1 MDDDLAT
8 IAVPERRRANRPV
21 VGLVLTGGGAR
32 SAYQVGV
39 LRALAQLLP
48 RARNPFPIIVGT
60 SAGAVSAGVLAAEAH
75 QWRRAVVGLEEV
87 WANFRAEQV
96 FRVDPWHM
104 LRAGLHWLFSLVS
117 GGTMVA
123 PPKSMLDNS
132 PLREL
137 LSAHVDWR
145 GVRRSIERGHLRA
158 LALCA
163 TSYASGHSV
172 AFYDGV
178 DSIKEWSRVQRIGRH
193 ARLTLDH
200 LMASVAIPLLFPPM
214 SLRDEYFGDGAMR
227 QLNPLSPAIHLG
239 AERLLVIGVRARE
252 DAGVAAPRAVSAMPT
267 PGQILGYMLDTLFT
281 DQIFGD
287 LEQCER
293 INDLVR
299 AAPEAARGLRYVETL
314 MLAPSVDP
322 REIAARHAHEM
333 PRGLRALLR
342 VIGGRGD
349 TAGSQLSS
357 YLMFES
363 GYTRELIELGYQD
376 AMGARTTI
384 LPFMKGEALPSVITA
399 AGITQTTRALQRM
412 DIRREFWEPA
422 DEAPAEERTGAQR
435 IS

>member
-1 MDDDLAT
+1 MNDGVIESPTA
-8 IAVPERRRANRPV
+8 ERRRLNLPL

-39 LRALAQLLP
+39 LRALSELLP

-60 SAGAVSAGVLAAEAH
+60 SAGGVAAGVLAAEAH
-75 QWRRAVVGLEEV
+75 QWHRAVAGLETV
-87 WANFRAEQV
+87 WANFRSEQV

-104 LRAGLHWLFSLVS
+104 LRAGLHWLFSLAT
-117 GGTMVA
+117 GGTLVP
-123 PPKSMLDNS
+123 PPKSMLDNA

-137 LSAHVDWR
+137 LGTHVDWS

-178 DSIKEWSRVQRIGRH
+178 AALKEWTRVQRIGRN

-200 LMASVAIPLLFPPM
+200 LMASVSIPLLFQPM
-214 SLRDEYFGDGAMR
+214 PLGNEYFGDGAMR
-227 QLNPLSPAIHLG
+227 QLHPLSPAIHLG

-252 DAGVAAPRAVSAMPT
+252 DAGVAAPRAVPAMPT

-281 DQIFGD
+281 DQIYGD

-293 INDLVR
+293 INELVR
-299 AAPEAARGLRYVETL
+299 AAPAAAPGLRFVETL

-322 REIAARHAHEM
+322 REVAARHAQQM

-363 GYTRELIELGYQD
+363 GYTRELIALGYKD
-376 AMGARTTI
+376 AMDARST
-384 LPFMKGEALPSVITA
+384 LLAFMKGGPLPALITA
-399 AGITQTTRALQRM
+399 PGI
-412 DIRREFWEPA
+412 
-422 DEAPAEERTGAQR
+422 AQAT
-435 IS
+435 

>member
-1 MDDDLAT
+1 MSPFMDDGSITSAT
-8 IAVPERRRANRPV
+8 SERRKLHRPLI
-21 VGLVLTGGGAR
+21 GLVLTGGGAR

-39 LRALAQLLP
+39 LKALAELLP

-60 SAGAVSAGVLAAEAH
+60 SAGAVAAGVLAAEAH
-75 QWRRAVVGLEEV
+75 QWRRAIVGLEEV
-87 WANFRAEQV
+87 WANFRVEQV
-96 FRVDPWHM
+96 FRVDPAHM
-104 LRAGLHWLFSLVS
+104 LRAGLHWLFSLAT
-117 GGTMVA
+117 GGILVA
-123 PPKSMLDNS
+123 PPASMLDNS

-137 LSAHVDWR
+137 LGTRVDWH

-178 DSIKEWSRVQRIGRH
+178 ATIKEWTRVQRIGRN

-200 LMASVAIPLLFPPM
+200 LMASVSIPLLFQPM
-214 SLRDEYFGDGAMR
+214 PLGQEFFGDGAMR

-239 AERLLVIGVRARE
+239 AERLLVIGVRARA
-252 DAGVAAPRAVSAMPT
+252 DAGVAAPRAAAAMPT

-281 DQIFGD
+281 DQIYGD

-293 INDLVR
+293 INELVR
-299 AAPEAARGLRYVETL
+299 AAPAAAPGLRFVETL

-322 REIAARHAHEM
+322 REVAARHAHEM

-363 GYTRELIELGYQD
+363 GYTRELIELGYED
-376 AMGARTTI
+376 AMEARTTLLAFMTGAP
-384 LPFMKGEALPSVITA
+384 LPAVITA
-399 AGITQTTRALQRM
+399 AGITQAT
-412 DIRREFWEPA
+412 
-422 DEAPAEERTGAQR
+422 
-435 IS
+435 

>member
-1 MDDDLAT
+1 MSPFMDDGSITSAT
-8 IAVPERRRANRPV
+8 SERRRLQRPL

-39 LRALAQLLP
+39 LKALAELLP

-60 SAGAVSAGVLAAEAH
+60 SAGAVAAGVLAAEAH
-75 QWRRAVVGLEEV
+75 QWRRAIVGLEEV
-87 WANFRAEQV
+87 WANFRVEQV
-96 FRVDPWHM
+96 FRVDPSYM
-104 LRAGLHWLFSLVS
+104 LRTGLHWLFSLAS
-117 GGTMVA
+117 GGILVA

-137 LSAHVDWR
+137 LGTRVDWH

-178 DSIKEWSRVQRIGRH
+178 ASINEWTRVQRIGRN

-200 LMASVAIPLLFPPM
+200 LMASVSIPLLFQPM
-214 SLRDEYFGDGAMR
+214 PLGHEYFGDGAMR

-239 AERLLVIGVRARE
+239 AERLLVIGVRARA
-252 DAGVAAPRAVSAMPT
+252 DAGVAAPRAAAAIPT

-281 DQIFGD
+281 DQIYGD

-293 INDLVR
+293 INELVR
-299 AAPEAARGLRYVETL
+299 AAPAAAPGLRFVETL

-322 REIAARHAHEM
+322 REVAARHAHEM

-363 GYTRELIELGYQD
+363 GYTRELIELGYED
-376 AMGARTTI
+376 AMEARPTLLAFMTGEP
-384 LPFMKGEALPSVITA
+384 LPAVITA
-399 AGITQTTRALQRM
+399 AGITQAT
-412 DIRREFWEPA
+412 
-422 DEAPAEERTGAQR
+422 
-435 IS
+435 